1 MLSIFIHCFDE
12 KNCFIFTEVFEFE
25 SIDAFLK
32 SYETK
37 YLFWLTSC
45 FCGGVLNFTVTAEQT
60 KSLEEIPISAVGDA
74 ALL

>member
-45 FCGGVLNFTVTAEQT
+45 GGVLNFTVTAEQT
-60 KSLEEIPISAVGDA
+60 KSLEEIPISE
-74 ALL
+74 